1 MIKEDW
7 EFNVLGIYNYKISGP
22 LEYYFQFIIENHDRI
37 EGDLVEAGVFQGRSL
52 LALGLLLKEIGSSKV
67 IYGFDSFA
75 GFPPVYHEND
85 DIKMFDNLLADKRIT
100 QQHYDKFQKNIKYR
114 SLSIKN
120 PSVKNL
126 SMSGDFSSSN
136 IDIINKKM
144 KMFKLDNI
152 HLVPG
157 AFVDTFTNIRVKPSR
172 VMAALLDCDL
182 YSSYKM
188 VLPFVWQRLSKGGYI
203 FLDEYYSLKFP
214 GARIATD
221 EYFADKKE
229 KPFMHELIQGDFERW
244 GVRKLMD

>member
-1 MIKEDW
+1 MRA
-7 EFNVLGIYNYKISGP
+7 V
-22 LEYYFQFIIENHDRI
+22 
-37 EGDLVEAGVFQGRSL
+37 SL
-52 LALGLLLKEIGSSKV
+52 TYLA
-67 IYGFDSFA
+67 Y
-75 GFPPVYHEND
+75 
-85 DIKMFDNLLADKRIT
+85 IT
-100 QQHYDKFQKNIKYR
+100 
-114 SLSIKN
+114 IKN

-152 HLVPG
+152 HLVSG
-157 AFVDTFTNIRVKPSR
+157 AFVDTFTNNRVKPSR